1 MTAMPSCT
9 SILVVGAIVAAVMA
23 AADLANTLA
32 RSWTLKADLQG
43 FLRRFPV
50 HGLPY
55 TGARIALADLV
66 ASPAASQGQHYH
78 VTSDPAVAVHSY
90 PLQPTSEV
98 RRPPS
103 MIRKWQAGLC

>member
-9 SILVVGAIVAAVMA
+9 SISVVGAIVAAVMA

-50 HGLPY
+50 HGLPC

-66 ASPAASQGQHYH
+66 VLLPVKASTTMSHQTQQ
-78 VTSDPAVAVHSY
+78 
-90 PLQPTSEV
+90 LQFTHAHCSLRQKLGDRHP
-98 RRPPS
+98 
-103 MIRKWQAGLC
+103 